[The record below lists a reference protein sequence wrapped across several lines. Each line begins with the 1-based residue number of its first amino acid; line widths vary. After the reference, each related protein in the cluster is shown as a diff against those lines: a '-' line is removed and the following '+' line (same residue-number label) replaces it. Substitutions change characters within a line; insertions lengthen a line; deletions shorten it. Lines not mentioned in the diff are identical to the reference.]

1 MINFANK
8 NMRIFDNIT
17 EFIGKTPL
25 LKLHAEKWG
34 FEGNLYVKMESFNPG
49 GSVKD
54 RLSYAMLNDAQQK
67 GILTP
72 KSIVI
77 EPSSGNTGIGLA
89 MVAATLGIKIIITM
103 PESVSLERRAL
114 IKAYGAELVLTP
126 ADKGMKG
133 AIAKAEELSA
143 ETEHSFIPMQFANPA
158 NSDMHRR
165 TTGPEIWND
174 TEGTIDIF
182 VAGVGTGGTITGAGE
197 YLRSQ
202 KPDLKIIAV
211 EPEDSPVL
219 SGGTPQPH
227 KIQGIGP
234 GFIPEILNTS
244 IYDEIILM
252 KTTDAIETALML
264 ARTEGILCGISSG
277 ANVFASLQVLNRPE
291 NSGKTVVTVICDTGE
306 RYLSTVL
313 FQND

>member
-1 MINFANK
+1 MK
-8 NMRIFDNIT
+8 VHKHIT
-17 EFIGKTPL
+17 ELIGKTPL
-25 LKLHAEKWG
+25 LKLHHEKWG
-34 FEGNLYVKMESFNPG
+34 FEGNLYVKLESFNPG

-54 RLSYAMLNDAQQK
+54 RLSYAMLADAQQK
-67 GILTP
+67 GILA
-72 KSIVI
+72 SNSVII

-89 MVAATLGIKIIITM
+89 MVAATLGIRIIITM

-133 AIAKAEELSA
+133 AIAKAEELAA

-174 TEGTIDIF
+174 TDGNIDIF

-197 YLRSQ
+197 YLRSR
-202 KPDLKIIAV
+202 KPDIHIVAV

-219 SGGTPQPH
+219 SGGNPQHH

-234 GFIPEILNTS
+234 GFIHFNL
-244 IYDEIILM
+244 
-252 KTTDAIETALML
+252 
-264 ARTEGILCGISSG
+264 
-277 ANVFASLQVLNRPE
+277 
-291 NSGKTVVTVICDTGE
+291 
-306 RYLSTVL
+306 
-313 FQND
+313 